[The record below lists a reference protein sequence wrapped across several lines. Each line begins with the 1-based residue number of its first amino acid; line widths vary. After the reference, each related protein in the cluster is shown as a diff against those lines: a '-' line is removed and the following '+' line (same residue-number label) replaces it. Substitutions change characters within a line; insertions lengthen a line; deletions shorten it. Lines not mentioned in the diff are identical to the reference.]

1 MSAWKPFSRPS
12 NDPIKSLVLIFV
24 LWKFVLVLLA
34 VASPVPG
41 YDTSSLIL
49 IKGPHLRASHRN
61 FHSEFCTMRERLA
74 INLVRWDAI
83 YFVKTAERGYVN
95 EQEWAFSWVFTRLIA
110 FVASCMV
117 FSYGMLICI
126 AELAH
131 RFSIS
136 RARSRILYMGRNF
149 YFSYVSPFIS
159 AGITSPLYRGKKW
172 DTKQQDSLR
181 GSSFAHHFASWSVP
195 ICALRWIHFLVTQ
208 LLRDATL
215 RQLSQGSTR
224 S

>member
-1 MSAWKPFSRPS
+1 MGLTPDYRDRPSEAPLTLTRVFQSFADLFNCFISVLRVMSAWKPFSRPS

-49 IKGPHLRASHRN
+49 IRGHQLHASHRN
-61 FHSEFCTMRERLA
+61 FHSEFCTTRERLA
-74 INLVRWDAI
+74 INLVRWDAV

-117 FSYGMLICI
+117 FPYGMSICI

-136 RARSRILYMGRNF
+136 RARPGILYMGRSF
-149 YFSYVSPFIS
+149 HFSCLSPSIS
-159 AGITSPLYRGKKW
+159 ASITSPLYRGEK
-172 DTKQQDSLR
+172 
-181 GSSFAHHFASWSVP
+181 
-195 ICALRWIHFLVTQ
+195 
-208 LLRDATL
+208 
-215 RQLSQGSTR
+215 
-224 S
+224 

>member
-1 MSAWKPFSRPS
+1 MGLAPDHRDNPSEAPLALARVFQSLAHLFSCFISVLRVMSAWKPFSRPS
-12 NDPIKSLVLIFV
+12 NDPTKSLVLIFV

-49 IKGPHLRASHRN
+49 IRGHHLHASHRN
-61 FHSEFCTMRERLA
+61 SHSEFCTTRERFA

-110 FVASCMV
+110 FVASCMI
-117 FSYGMLICI
+117 FSYGMLIRI
-126 AELAH
+126 TKLSH

-136 RARSRILYMGRNF
+136 
-149 YFSYVSPFIS
+149 
-159 AGITSPLYRGKKW
+159 
-172 DTKQQDSLR
+172 
-181 GSSFAHHFASWSVP
+181 
-195 ICALRWIHFLVTQ
+195 
-208 LLRDATL
+208 
-215 RQLSQGSTR
+215 
-224 S
+224 

>member
-12 NDPIKSLVLIFV
+12 NDPIKSLILIFV

-49 IKGPHLRASHRN
+49 IRGHHPHASHHN
-61 FHSEFCTMRERLA
+61 FHSGFCTIRERFA

-136 RARSRILYMGRNF
+136 RERSRVLYMGRSF
-149 YFSYVSPFIS
+149 HFSCLSPSIS
-159 AGITSPLYRGKKW
+159 AGITSPLYRGEK
-172 DTKQQDSLR
+172 
-181 GSSFAHHFASWSVP
+181 
-195 ICALRWIHFLVTQ
+195 
-208 LLRDATL
+208 
-215 RQLSQGSTR
+215 
-224 S
+224 